1 MLLQYIFERSR
12 HTASLNTYL
21 CAKIR
26 KAGAQSSCGVV
37 DLNSKE
43 LDYPTG
49 PFSIGVGS
57 VVVQE
62 DKVLLVKITY
72 GHKGWMLPGGYVRP
86 GETIGEAVKREVLEE
101 TGLVVEPLELV
112 SVRSRV
118 REGRND
124 IYVTFMVKVVGGE
137 LRPDGKEIAETRY
150 FTLAEMEKRTD
161 VPKINPVI
169 VSHILKAKPHFI
181 LSDFKSTPE
190 DKYELWI

>member
-1 MLLQYIFERSR
+1 
-12 HTASLNTYL
+12 
-21 CAKIR
+21 
-26 KAGAQSSCGVV
+26 
-37 DLNSKE
+37 LNSAE

-49 PFSIGVGS
+49 PFSIGVGC

-62 DKVLLVKITY
+62 DRVLLVKITY

-86 GETIGEAVKREVLEE
+86 AETIGEAVRREVQEE

-118 REGRND
+118 KEGRND
-124 IYVTFMVKVVGGE
+124 IYVTFMVKVIGGE
-137 LRPDGKEIAETRY
+137 LRPDGKEIAEARY

-161 VPKINPVI
+161 VPKLNPVI
-169 VSHILKAKPHFI
+169 VSHILKAKPHFM
-181 LSDFKSTPE
+181 LSNFKPALG